1 MVLIVH
7 ASSQAV
13 LPLNGQQMV
22 RVAGN
27 ILLCLG
33 SLPLFGNVLAI
44 RRRKF
49 DVDAVKHAVDNS
61 MHSIGVCLLM
71 TALFA

>member
-1 MVLIVH
+1 VLIVH
-7 ASSQAV
+7 ALSQAV

-27 ILLCLG
+27 IILCFG

-44 RRRKF
+44 KRRGF
-49 DVDAVKHAVDNS
+49 DPDAVKHAVDNS
-61 MHSIGVCLLM
+61 MQSIGVCLLM
-71 TALFA
+71 TTLFA